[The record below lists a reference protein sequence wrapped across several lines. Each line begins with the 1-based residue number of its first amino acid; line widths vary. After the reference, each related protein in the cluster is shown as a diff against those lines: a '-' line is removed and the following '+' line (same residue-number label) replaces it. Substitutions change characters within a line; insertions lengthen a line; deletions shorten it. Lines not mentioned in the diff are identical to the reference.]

1 MSVVLKF
8 TTDVPRRSRRE
19 IAPDEPRGEIL
30 FFTGVRIERHMDDLV
45 DPQTH
50 SARSA
55 KAGRRRKA

>member
-1 MSVVLKF
+1 MSVILKF
-8 TTDVPRRSRRE
+8 TTEVPRRTRRDL
-19 IAPDEPRGEIL
+19 APDEPRGEIL
-30 FFTGVRIERHMDDLV
+30 FFTGIRIERHVDDVV